1 MIHLDYL
8 EEMGTT
14 SSEWE
19 KFTNYTA
26 QELVDVLRQKGCT
39 YHDAKAALIKA
50 GSILEQAALKAK
62 V

>member
-1 MIHLDYL
+1 
-8 EEMGTT
+8 MGTT

-19 KFTNYTA
+19 KFTNDTA